1 MMMACLWL
9 CSWRFS
15 SVRSEHV
22 ESSLRRRPKEGR
34 LPLSFLVHEIGRGN
48 GDEDEDKDDRGI
60 AFAKR
65 DKCLMGK
72 TLEVW
77 WVGELRNAVI
87 A

>member
-1 MMMACLWL
+1 M
-9 CSWRFS
+9 
-15 SVRSEHV
+15 
-22 ESSLRRRPKEGR
+22 
-34 LPLSFLVHEIGRGN
+34 SFLVHEIGRGN

-87 A
+87 AQAR